1 MEPIDLS
8 IAQKMVDHYAATRKT
23 LIDKE
28 HDINDTQSVWIS
40 LDKLKSFINNLP
52 ERATG
57 VRIHF
62 AAYDHKN
69 DHYPNQTTVVLIGT
83 VENHTE
89 HKDAIEDG
97 VLGPLGSEDPMGPF
111 NQTKPC
117 PPVCP

>member
-8 IAQKMVDHYAATRKT
+8 IAQKMVDRYAATRKK

-28 HDINDTQSVWIS
+28 HNINDTQSVWIP

-52 ERATG
+52 EQATG

-69 DHYPNQTTVVLIGT
+69 EHSPNQTTAILIGT
-83 VENHTE
+83 VENHPKHT
-89 HKDAIEDG
+89 DAIEDG
-97 VLGPLGSEDPMGPF
+97 VGTLSSEDPMGPF
-111 NQTKPC
+111 NNGRAC
-117 PPVCP
+117 PPLCP

>member
-8 IAQKMVDHYAATRKT
+8 IAQKMVDHYAATRKK

-28 HDINDTQSVWIS
+28 HNINDTQSVWIP

-52 ERATG
+52 EQATG

-69 DHYPNQTTVVLIGT
+69 EHSPNQTTAILIGT
-83 VENHTE
+83 VENLAEHT
-89 HKDAIEDG
+89 DAIEDG
-97 VLGPLGSEDPMGPF
+97 IGPLSTEDPMGPF
-111 NQTKPC
+111 NNGRTC
-117 PPVCP
+117 PPLCPS